1 MRENVKD
8 SIENKRKFTY
18 YGNKRVQC
26 ARFGRCGGIN
36 MRVITGSAR
45 GRRLGELKGM
55 ETRPTTDKV
64 KESIFNCIQFDVEDA
79 RVLDLFAGTG
89 QLGIEA
95 LSSGAKSALFVDKR
109 ADAVKLV
116 RENLA
121 LCHLEENAQVICGD
135 SLAALGTQSGRFD
148 IIFLDPPYESGLL
161 EQAMEKIAQFD
172 ILSPHG
178 IMVAESPQNQ
188 TLPELPAPY
197 GLYREYRYGK
207 IKVSIYHRAVEEEA

>member
-1 MRENVKD
+1 
-8 SIENKRKFTY
+8 
-18 YGNKRVQC
+18 
-26 ARFGRCGGIN
+26 

-89 QLGIEA
+89 QLGIE
-95 LSSGAKSALFVDKR
+95 ALFVDKR

-172 ILSPHG
+172 ILSPNG

>member
-1 MRENVKD
+1 MPKN
-8 SIENKRKFTY
+8 
-18 YGNKRVQC
+18 
-26 ARFGRCGGIN
+26 
-36 MRVITGSAR
+36 ITA
-45 GRRLGELKGM
+45 
-55 ETRPTTDKV
+55 RPTTDFAR
-64 KESIFNCIQFDVEDA
+64 ENIFNVLENMLDFDGLRA
-79 RVLDLFAGTG
+79 LDLFAGSG

-95 LSSGAKSALFVDKR
+95 LSRGAKSALFVDKR

-121 LCHLEENAQVICGD
+121 LCHLEENAQVFGD
-135 SLAALGTQSGRFD
+135 VAVAACSAAFKIDNLANQSLAALGTQSGRFD

-207 IKVSIYHRAVEEEA
+207 IKITLYHRAV

>member
-1 MRENVKD
+1 MIKVFGVQGDFFK
-8 SIENKRKFTY
+8 SPPGRK
-18 YGNKRVQC
+18 
-26 ARFGRCGGIN
+26 GIDL
-36 MRVITGSAR
+36 RVITGTAR
-45 GRRLGELKGM
+45 GTRLEAPEGLA
-55 ETRPTTDKV
+55 TRPTSDMA
-64 KESIFNCIQFDVEDA
+64 KEAMFSILHFELAEAV
-79 RVLDLFAGTG
+79 VLDLFAGSG

-95 LSSGAKSALFVDKR
+95 LSRGAKSALFVDKR

>member
-1 MRENVKD
+1 
-8 SIENKRKFTY
+8 
-18 YGNKRVQC
+18 
-26 ARFGRCGGIN
+26 

-95 LSSGAKSALFVDKR
+95 LSRGAKSALFVDKR

-135 SLAALGTQSGRFD
+135 SLAALSARRAGGSTSSSSIRRTKADFWSRRWKRSRSLT
-148 IIFLDPPYESGLL
+148 FYHP
-161 EQAMEKIAQFD
+161 
-172 ILSPHG
+172 
-178 IMVAESPQNQ
+178 MV
-188 TLPELPAPY
+188 
-197 GLYREYRYGK
+197 
-207 IKVSIYHRAVEEEA
+207 

>member
-1 MRENVKD
+1 
-8 SIENKRKFTY
+8 
-18 YGNKRVQC
+18 
-26 ARFGRCGGIN
+26 

-95 LSSGAKSALFVDKR
+95 LSRGAKSALFVDKR

-121 LCHLEENAQVICGD
+121 LCRLTENAQIICGD
-135 SLAALGTQSGRFD
+135 FNSGIENAPVACLRDAGWQEAYEAVHGPGEAGFTYHGFKGPDYRKKNARRIDFIFVRGNLQPVAA
-148 IIFLDPPYESGLL
+148 E
-161 EQAMEKIAQFD
+161 
-172 ILSPHG
+172 ILRDK
-178 IMVAESPQNQ
+178 VD
-188 TLPELPAPY
+188 
-197 GLYREYRYGK
+197 GLYPSDHYFLMSDF
-207 IKVSIYHRAVEEEA
+207 IIQ

>member
-1 MRENVKD
+1 
-8 SIENKRKFTY
+8 
-18 YGNKRVQC
+18 
-26 ARFGRCGGIN
+26 

-95 LSSGAKSALFVDKR
+95 LSRGAKSALFVDKR

-148 IIFLDPPYESGLL
+148 IIFLDPPYDTTLL
-161 EQAMEKIAQFD
+161 DKCLEIVQNVD
-172 ILSPHG
+172 ILTDGG
-178 IMVAESPQNQ
+178 IIVCESRREKV
-188 TLPELPAPY
+188 LPELKAPFA
-197 GLYREYRYGK
+197 RIIDRNYGK
-207 IKVSIYHRAVEEEA
+207 IKITVYKKES

>member
-1 MRENVKD
+1 
-8 SIENKRKFTY
+8 
-18 YGNKRVQC
+18 
-26 ARFGRCGGIN
+26 

-64 KESIFNCIQFDVEDA
+64 KESVFNCIQFDVEDA

-95 LSSGAKSALFVDKR
+95 LSRGAKSALFVDRR

-121 LCHLEENAQVICGD
+121 LCRLEENAQVICGD

-178 IMVAESPQNQ
+178 IMVAESPQDRV
-188 TLPELPAPY
+188 LPELPAPY
-197 GLYREYRYGK
+197 RLYREYRYGK
-207 IKVSIYHRAVEEEA
+207 IKVSIYHREGEEEA

>member
-1 MRENVKD
+1 
-8 SIENKRKFTY
+8 
-18 YGNKRVQC
+18 
-26 ARFGRCGGIN
+26 

-89 QLGIEA
+89 
-95 LSSGAKSALFVDKR
+95 
-109 ADAVKLV
+109 
-116 RENLA
+116 
-121 LCHLEENAQVICGD
+121 QVICGD

>member
-1 MRENVKD
+1 METKESLRP
-8 SIENKRKFTY
+8 
-18 YGNKRVQC
+18 Q
-26 ARFGRCGGIN
+26 FGAGEEEN

-95 LSSGAKSALFVDKR
+95 LSRGAKSALFVDKR

-121 LCHLEENAQVICGD
+121 LCRLEENAQVICGD

-161 EQAMEKIAQFD
+161 AQAMERIASFD
-172 ILSPHG
+172 ILSPDG
-178 IMVAESPQNQ
+178 IMVAESPLGQE
-188 TLPELPAPY
+188 LPALPAPY
-197 GLYREYRYGK
+197 SLHREYRYGK
-207 IKVSIYHRAVEEEA
+207 IKVSIYHRAGEEEA